1 MIHRVSDLADGFS
14 RYTTTTKSVNQ
25 EMKARNTGV
34 EILRNDPDV
43 VDPVR
48 RRNEDRDAKIA
59 QAEAALTLAKD
70 SADILLAADGNL
82 VQNILIDESALA
94 TSANVKDA
102 LRNTLVDGPK
112 RFRESLP
119 LIGSILPPSPLEKG
133 VAPFL
138 KKTTQE
144 ENAQELVGKISTI
157 IPRPSPPTFPGG
169 STVDGISFATDN
181 SSSAN
186 SDVDPEQAA
195 MVAKEVRENL
205 PKYAPLVGQ
214 LGGKVR
220 ATMIRS

>member
-1 MIHRVSDLADGFS
+1 
-14 RYTTTTKSVNQ
+14 VNK
-25 EMKARNTGV
+25 EIKERNTGV
-34 EILRNDPDV
+34 EILVNDTDRV
-43 VDPVR
+43 NPVR
-48 RRNEDRDAKIA
+48 RQTEDRDARIA

-94 TSANVKDA
+94 ASANVKDV

-119 LIGSILPPSPLEKG
+119 VIGSILPPLPLEKG

-138 KKTTQE
+138 KKSKQE
-144 ENAQELVGKISTI
+144 ENAQDLMGKISAF
-157 IPRPSPPTFPGG
+157 IPRPSPPAFSGG
-169 STVDGISFATDN
+169 WTVDGIPIAKG
-181 SSSAN
+181 SSSPAV
-186 SDVDPEQAA
+186 SGIDPEQAA
-195 MVAKEVRENL
+195 VFAKEVRENL

-220 ATMIRS
+220 GNDLSHAELSSL